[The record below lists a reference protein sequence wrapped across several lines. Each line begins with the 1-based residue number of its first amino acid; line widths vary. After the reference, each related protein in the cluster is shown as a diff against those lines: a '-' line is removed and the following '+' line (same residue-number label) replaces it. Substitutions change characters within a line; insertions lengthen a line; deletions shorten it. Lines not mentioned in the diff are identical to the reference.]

1 MATSKHLLFEL
12 GSEELPPKAL
22 LKLSNALLNNIVH
35 ALTAANLSFT
45 ASKAYATPRRL
56 AVVIENLAAAQPDK
70 TIEKRGPAMQAAFT
84 ADGTP
89 SKAAVGFA
97 VSCGTTFDKLERL
110 TTDKGEWLVFTQNVK
125 GQSTENLIPDIIRH
139 SIAALPI
146 AKRMRWGSFSTEF
159 VRPVHWVVLLYGNN
173 VIKTEILG
181 LETGTATRG
190 HRFHAPQKLTINK
203 PEDYPETLFGDGKV
217 IADFEQRKSII
228 HAAAQKA
235 ALAVNGIAHIE
246 DELLEEVTALN
257 EWPVPIT
264 GDFDP

>member
-22 LKLSNALLNNIVH
+22 LKLSNALLINIVH

-97 VSCGTTFDKLERL
+97 VNCGTTFDKLERL

-139 SIAALPI
+139 SIAVLPI

-159 VRPVHWVVLLYGNN
+159 VRPVHWVVLL
-173 VIKTEILG
+173 
-181 LETGTATRG
+181 
-190 HRFHAPQKLTINK
+190 
-203 PEDYPETLFGDGKV
+203 
-217 IADFEQRKSII
+217 
-228 HAAAQKA
+228 
-235 ALAVNGIAHIE
+235 
-246 DELLEEVTALN
+246 
-257 EWPVPIT
+257 
-264 GDFDP
+264 